1 MKRPALPR
9 RAEMREA
16 GTRLIGS
23 VAYLEDFVP
32 LYRPQY

>member
-1 MKRPALPR
+1 MKRLALPR

-23 VAYLEDFVP
+23 VAYVEEFVP
-32 LYRPQY
+32 LYHSRH